1 MKKNTSLENRWI
13 GFLFL
18 CYFFGL
24 LGICVPLYRDTFL
37 TLTPIN
43 LVLTLL
49 IFYKVNHDYSQ
60 RFMFLS
66 LLIFSLGFSVEGI
79 GVATGALFGN
89 YSYGNV
95 FGFKLFETPIVI
107 GINWLFLA
115 LSTYGVVQYFT
126 KKTIWLILLPPIL
139 MTALDFLVEPI
150 AMKLGFWSW
159 ENDII
164 PLQNYAMWF
173 LTSVIIQSIIWL
185 FKPTL
190 NTKISFAIVSLQ
202 VLFFGILN
210 VFFLINNSLNS

>member
-60 RFMFLS
+60 RFILLS